1 MRASSRR
8 PSAPSSR
15 SKPEHIQE
23 AYGVLYVRSRYKTY
37 SKIHIPSGFDDAN
50 RPDVRS
56 RSQNE
61 LIEDYPLGRRIQT
74 TRRMEINNL
83 AEYFSM
89 IWTSQDTGRMYLIIL
104 HREVR
109 VLLSLLVRY
118 LHKVA
123 AYKDLPDVR
132 I

>member
-1 MRASSRR
+1 MRN
-8 PSAPSSR
+8 
-15 SKPEHIQE
+15 
-23 AYGVLYVRSRYKTY
+23 RYKTCG
-37 SKIHIPSGFDDAN
+37 KIHIPSGFDDAN

-56 RSQNE
+56 RSQYE

-74 TRRMEINNL
+74 ARRMEINNL
-83 AEYFSM
+83 AEYLSM

-123 AYKDLPDVR
+123 TYKDFPDVR
-132 I
+132 IQLALVLR

>member
-1 MRASSRR
+1 MENHSGIR
-8 PSAPSSR
+8 
-15 SKPEHIQE
+15 
-23 AYGVLYVRSRYKTY
+23 
-37 SKIHIPSGFDDAN
+37 IPSGFNDAD

-56 RSQNE
+56 RRQYE
-61 LIEDYPLGRRIQT
+61 LIEDHPLGRRIQT

-83 AEYFSM
+83 AEYLSM

-123 AYKDLPDVR
+123 TYKDLPNVR
-132 I
+132 IQLALVLR